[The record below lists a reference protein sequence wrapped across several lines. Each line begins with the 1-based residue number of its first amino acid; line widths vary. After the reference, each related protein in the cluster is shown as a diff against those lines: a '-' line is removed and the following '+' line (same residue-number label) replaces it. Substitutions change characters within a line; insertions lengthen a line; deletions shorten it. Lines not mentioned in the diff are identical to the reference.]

1 MTIIKI
7 GASWCLSCHSMD
19 KKLKQIKD
27 KYNIDIKELDYD
39 FDDEEVD
46 KYNIGEKLPVLIFMK
61 DDKEVCRLNGEKN
74 ISDIEEVLN
83 KYEED

>member
-1 MTIIKI
+1 
-7 GASWCLSCHSMD
+7 MD

-61 DDKEVCRLNGEKN
+61 NDKEVCRLNGEKN